1 MMIYFVI
8 SLIISHIFMTISIN
22 ANPGQVISLVLN
34 TNDGYNSSLGFVQE
48 ILPVNTNGQVAFVLS
63 QTPSSVGSVNMF
75 VNGQQQTQTVDYN
88 ISGKNITFLNN
99 GFTLITTDVVDF
111 YYSISSSG
119 TISDG
124 YIPTIDAIYYPNGT
138 LATGFP
144 QNMTN
149 LSAGIYKYNLT
160 LPKSIVGTYIAI
172 SSFIPS
178 DSNFIQKEV
187 FLINVALQF
196 GNAFVTPG

>member
-1 MMIYFVI
+1 
-8 SLIISHIFMTISIN
+8 MTISIN